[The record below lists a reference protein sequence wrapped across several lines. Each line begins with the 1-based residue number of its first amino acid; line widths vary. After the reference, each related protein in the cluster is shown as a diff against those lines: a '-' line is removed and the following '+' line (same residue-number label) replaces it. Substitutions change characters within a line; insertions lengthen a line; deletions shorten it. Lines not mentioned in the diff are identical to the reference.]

1 MIGSDLNFS
10 LQQQTRCIS
19 RITDPP
25 EGRTNSLHELA
36 GRIVRDLN
44 ETLRDPDSGES
55 TAALVR
61 FFMTC
66 EYESLDDSLS
76 RFVADRFPDLAPEPE
91 TKCLTLMGTVGDEPD
106 WCDIDRSQGH
116 RSVPLISEEWV
127 KQIPMIARPVAELGL
142 EIQQV

>member
-1 MIGSDLNFS
+1 
-10 LQQQTRCIS
+10 
-19 RITDPP
+19 
-25 EGRTNSLHELA
+25 
-36 GRIVRDLN
+36 
-44 ETLRDPDSGES
+44 
-55 TAALVR
+55 
-61 FFMTC
+61 MTC